1 MGGGGCGAV
10 AVESACGA
18 TQARLVA
25 LCVQQPPAWQT
36 HMLCTQNVQAAQ
48 LSVFKQTQPK
58 CVLQQ
63 RQDILPFPTRLLAQ
77 VGQEASQVAPK
88 SAAKGKKSA
97 AAAAAAALTDE
108 AKSAMALVEAVAADL
123 PQLDK
128 DRWVVAA
135 VPCCAA
141 LWTPQDEMCSACST

>member
-1 MGGGGCGAV
+1 M
-10 AVESACGA
+10 
-18 TQARLVA
+18 
-25 LCVQQPPAWQT
+25 
-36 HMLCTQNVQAAQ
+36 
-48 LSVFKQTQPK
+48 
-58 CVLQQ
+58 
-63 RQDILPFPTRLLAQ
+63 
-77 VGQEASQVAPK
+77 APK
-88 SAAKGKKSA
+88 LAAKGKKSA

-141 LWTPQDEMCSACST
+141 LWTPQDELCSAC